1 LLSQIATSRLG
12 LGALIEVALRLSR
25 IAIKSSYN
33 GARCPVSVDNASA
46 SCAPIGGG
54 LRAVIHQRRYQAQ
67 ESLVFGVQRSTA
79 EKGANVDFGY
89 LTT

>member
-1 LLSQIATSRLG
+1 MGPAD
-12 LGALIEVALRLSR
+12 
-25 IAIKSSYN
+25 
-33 GARCPVSVDNASA
+33 PVSVDNASA
-46 SCAPIGGG
+46 SCAPIGRG

-67 ESLVFGVQRSTA
+67 EGLMFGIQRSTV